1 MGRQLLS
8 LLGGDPE
15 QTDSSK
21 LLLDDA
27 ALRAL
32 YETLVL
38 TRVFERTCV
47 DLHQSGELGFYVP
60 ALPAAASSAG
70 VAIALHEADWLFPSY
85 RDTAAFFA
93 RGGQLD
99 DLLAQLLGVEGDPVR
114 GRQLPGHGG
123 IADGGFVPP
132 SGIVGANIPQ
142 AAGVARAMQ
151 LRRDTAV
158 AVAVFGHGATEQGSF
173 LTGLSSAVRHQA
185 PAIFICR
192 TGGTER
198 PTVLQRASG
207 MGVETALV
215 DGTDALAIVQT
226 VATARQRALDGAGP
240 TVVEAVIEAE
250 AAERDPIG
258 RFRAFVEYRGLWDAQ
273 REEDFIARSETR
285 VIDALEEVRSRPP
298 VAGDAILQD
307 VWADEPW
314 MLQEQRARLGRSGHE

>member
-8 LLGGDPE
+8 LLGADPG
-15 QTDSSK
+15 QTDSGK
-21 LLLDDA
+21 LLLDDG

-38 TRVFERTCV
+38 TRVLERSCLE
-47 DLHQSGELGFYVP
+47 LHQNGELGFYVP

-70 VAIALHEADWLFPSY
+70 AAIALREGDWLFPSY
-85 RDTAAFFA
+85 RDTAAFLA

-132 SGIVGANIPQ
+132 SGVVGANVPQ

-151 LRRDTAV
+151 LRGDAAV
-158 AVAVFGHGATEQGSF
+158 ALAIFGHGATQQGSF
-173 LTGLSSAVRHQA
+173 LTGLGSAVRHSA

-207 MGVETALV
+207 LGVDTELV
-215 DGTDALAIVQT
+215 DGTDCLAMAQT
-226 VATARQRALDGAGP
+226 VMMARRRALSGDGP
-240 TVVEAVIEAE
+240 TLIEAVIEPE

-273 REEDFIARSETR
+273 REDDFIARSETR
-285 VIDALEEVRSRPP
+285 VIDALEEVRSRQPVPP
-298 VAGDAILQD
+298 VTMLED
-307 VWADEPW
+307 VWADDPW
-314 MLQEQRARLGRSGHE
+314 MLQEQRARLEGRGND